1 MYRSGLRDLEI
12 HYTYRSRWY
21 YERAEKILTALI
33 DSYLSLHGSKKF
45 LRGLSSPVFF
55 DALSTASFLDE
66 LEGGATTIM
75 ATVFKNIIRPEN
87 GLAVIGGKRLEGYRV
102 PAELDIVGR
111 EFGFSSEKLE
121 ELKYASKMVAK
132 VDNVAIQDGFPLY
145 FHMMIVS
152 KDGEWTV
159 IQQGIKTLEGLV
171 RRYHWTSIKIK
182 SFVEEPHTGIISA
195 HKEKIVIDMTSM
207 KSEEARKACVEL
219 VTQDF
224 RKLKKIHEAFSKGVQ
239 MKLTDLEE
247 HAGEMKLEIPSIKWV
262 YLQSLYNKQPRNFEE
277 LLSHRGI
284 GIQTLRFLVFACIQL
299 YQIYPSFDDPAISF
313 EEAYKLAENLDDKY
327 IYEVIDA
334 LKESSLEIFLKKV
347 SYNRLY
353 HLIQGIES

>member
-21 YERAEKILTALI
+21 YERAEKILTALV
-33 DSYLSLHGSKKF
+33 DSYLSLHGPRKF

-55 DALSTASFLDE
+55 DALSVASFLDE

-75 ATVFKNIIRPEN
+75 ATVFKNIIRPED
-87 GLAVIGGKRLEGYRV
+87 GLAVVGGKRLEGYRV

-121 ELKYASKMVAK
+121 KLKYASRMVAK

-152 KDGEWTV
+152 RDGEWTV
-159 IQQGIKTLEGLV
+159 VQQGIKTLEGLV

-195 HKEKIVIDMTSM
+195 HREKIVIDMTSM
-207 KSEEARKACVEL
+207 KSDEARKACVEL

-224 RKLKKIHEAFSKGVQ
+224 KKLKRLHEAFSKGLQ
-239 MKLTDLEE
+239 MRLTDLDESV
-247 HAGEMKLEIPSIKWV
+247 GDIKLEVPSIKWV
-262 YLQSLYNKQPRNFEE
+262 YLQSLYNQQPRNFEE

-284 GIQTLRFLVFACIQL
+284 GVQTLRFLVFACIQL
-299 YQIYPSFDDPAISF
+299 YQVYPSFEDPAISF
-313 EEAYKLAENLDDKY
+313 DEAYRLTETLDDER
-327 IYEVIDA
+327 IYEVMDA

-347 SYNRLY
+347 SYNRLSNF
-353 HLIQGIES
+353 IQGMES